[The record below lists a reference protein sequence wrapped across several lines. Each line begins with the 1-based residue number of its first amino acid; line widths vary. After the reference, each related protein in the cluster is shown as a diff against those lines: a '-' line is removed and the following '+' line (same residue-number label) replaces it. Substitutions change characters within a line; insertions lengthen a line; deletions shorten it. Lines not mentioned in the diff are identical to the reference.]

1 MISEKENNDFSDKG
15 TFLCAFLALTL
26 GPLGVHKFYVG
37 RIKSGF
43 LHILASFFIIGI
55 PLAMFDLYQI
65 FKGNFIDVNGKKL
78 KPGSN
83 LTKGMT
89 YEERLEANKE
99 WVASTLVMKSIK
111 EFEKWIKEFD
121 EKHGLSSKEKELLK
135 KGDVKGAF
143 EEAQKRMD
151 ESQ

>member
-1 MISEKENNDFSDKG
+1 MISDKENNDLSEKG
-15 TFLCAFLALTL
+15 SFLCAVLALTL

-89 YEERLEANKE
+89 YEERVEANKE
-99 WVASTLVMKSIK
+99 WVDSTPVGKL
-111 EFEKWIKEFD
+111 IKEFD
-121 EKHGLSSKEKELLK
+121 EKYGLSPKAKELLK
-135 KGDVKGAF
+135 KGDIKGAF
-143 EEAQKRMD
+143 EEVQKRKD

>member
-1 MISEKENNDFSDKG
+1 MISDKENNDLSEKG
-15 TFLCAFLALTL
+15 SFLCAVLALTL

-78 KPGSN
+78 KPLSY

-99 WVASTLVMKSIK
+99 WIDNSA
-111 EFEKWIKEFD
+111 FGKWIKRNE
-121 EKHGLSSKEKELLK
+121 LSSREKELLK

-143 EEAQKRMD
+143 EEVQKRKD

>member
-15 TFLCAFLALTL
+15 SFLCAVLALTL

-78 KPGSN
+78 KS
-83 LTKGMT
+83 LTVRHDKNMT
-89 YEERLEANKE
+89 YEERVEANKE
-99 WVASTLVMKSIK
+99 WIDNSA
-111 EFEKWIKEFD
+111 FGKWIKRNE
-121 EKHGLSSKEKELLK
+121 LSSREKELLK

-143 EEAQKRMD
+143 EEVQKRKD

>member
-1 MISEKENNDFSDKG
+1 MISEKENDDFSNKG

-37 RIKSGF
+37 RTRSGF

-78 KPGSN
+78 RPMPI
-83 LTKGMT
+83 LAKGKT
-89 YEERLEANKE
+89 YQERLEENAE
-99 WVASTLVMKSIK
+99 WVDNTPVG
-111 EFEKWIKEFD
+111 KWIKRNE
-121 EKHGLSSKEKELLK
+121 LSSKEKELLK
-135 KGDVKGAF
+135 KGDIKEAF
-143 EEAQKRMD
+143 EEVKKRMD
-151 ESQ
+151 ES

>member
-1 MISEKENNDFSDKG
+1 MISDKENNDFSEKKS
-15 TFLCAFLALTL
+15 FLCAVLALTL

-43 LHILASFFIIGI
+43 LHILASFYIIGI

-78 KPGSN
+78 RPIPI
-83 LTKGMT
+83 LAKGT
-89 YEERLEANKE
+89 YQERVEANKE
-99 WVASTLVMKSIK
+99 WIDNTA
-111 EFEKWIKEFD
+111 FGKWIKRNE
-121 EKHGLSSKEKELLK
+121 LSSKEKELLK

-143 EEAQKRMD
+143 EEVQKRKD

>member
-37 RIKSGF
+37 RIKSGL

-65 FKGNFIDVNGKKL
+65 IKGNFIDVNGKKL
-78 KPGSN
+78 KSMTIRHDKN
-83 LTKGMT
+83 MT
-89 YEERLEANKE
+89 YEERVEANRE
-99 WVASTLVMKSIK
+99 EIDKSSYG
-111 EFEKWIKEFD
+111 KWIKRIDKWIQRNEF
-121 EKHGLSSKEKELLK
+121 SSNEKELLK
-135 KGDVKGAF
+135 KGDIKGYF
-143 EEAQKRMD
+143 EETKKRTD
-151 ESQ
+151 KNE

>member
-1 MISEKENNDFSDKG
+1 MISDKENNDLSEKG
-15 TFLCAFLALTL
+15 SFLCAVLALTL

-89 YEERLEANKE
+89 YEERVEANKE
-99 WVASTLVMKSIK
+99 WIDNSA
-111 EFEKWIKEFD
+111 FGKWIKRNE
-121 EKHGLSSKEKELLK
+121 LSSKEKELLK

-143 EEAQKRMD
+143 EEVQKRKD
-151 ESQ
+151 ES

>member
-15 TFLCAFLALTL
+15 SFLCAFLALIL

-78 KPGSN
+78 KS
-83 LTKGMT
+83 LTVRHDKNMT
-89 YEERLEANKE
+89 YEERVEANKE
-99 WVASTLVMKSIK
+99 WIDNSA
-111 EFEKWIKEFD
+111 FGKWIKRNE
-121 EKHGLSSKEKELLK
+121 LSSREKELLK

-143 EEAQKRMD
+143 EEVQKRKD

>member
-1 MISEKENNDFSDKG
+1 MISDKENNDLSEKG
-15 TFLCAFLALTL
+15 SFLCAVLALTL
-26 GPLGVHKFYVG
+26 GPLGFHKFYVG

-78 KPGSN
+78 KPRSN

-89 YEERLEANKE
+89 YEERVEANKE
-99 WVASTLVMKSIK
+99 WVDSTPVGKL
-111 EFEKWIKEFD
+111 IKEFD
-121 EKHGLSSKEKELLK
+121 EKYGLSPKAKELLK
-135 KGDVKGAF
+135 KGDIKGAF
-143 EEAQKRMD
+143 EEVQKRKD

>member
-89 YEERLEANKE
+89 YEERVEANKE
-99 WVASTLVMKSIK
+99 WVDSTPVGKL
-111 EFEKWIKEFD
+111 IKEFD
-121 EKHGLSSKEKELLK
+121 EKYGLSPKAKELLK
-135 KGDVKGAF
+135 KGDIKGAF
-143 EEAQKRMD
+143 EENKKRMD
-151 ESQ
+151 ES

>member
-1 MISEKENNDFSDKG
+1 MISDKENNDFSEKKS
-15 TFLCAFLALTL
+15 FLCAVLALTL

-89 YEERLEANKE
+89 YEERVEANKE
-99 WVASTLVMKSIK
+99 WVDSTPVGKL
-111 EFEKWIKEFD
+111 IKEFD
-121 EKHGLSSKEKELLK
+121 EKYGLSPKAKELLK
-135 KGDVKGAF
+135 KGDIKGAF
-143 EEAQKRMD
+143 EENKKRMD
-151 ESQ
+151 ES

>member
-15 TFLCAFLALTL
+15 SFLCAVLALTL

-43 LHILASFFIIGI
+43 LHILASLYIIGI

-78 KPGSN
+78 KS
-83 LTKGMT
+83 LTVRHDKNMT
-89 YEERLEANKE
+89 YEERVEANKE
-99 WVASTLVMKSIK
+99 WIDNSA
-111 EFEKWIKEFD
+111 FGKWIKRNE
-121 EKHGLSSKEKELLK
+121 LSSREKELLK

-143 EEAQKRMD
+143 EEVQKRKD

>member
-89 YEERLEANKE
+89 YEERVEANKE
-99 WVASTLVMKSIK
+99 WVDSTPVG
-111 EFEKWIKEFD
+111 KWIKEFD

>member
-1 MISEKENNDFSDKG
+1 MISEKENDDFSNKG

-37 RIKSGF
+37 RTRSGF

-78 KPGSN
+78 RPMPI
-83 LTKGMT
+83 LAKGKT
-89 YEERLEANKE
+89 YQERLEENAE
-99 WVASTLVMKSIK
+99 WIDNTPVG
-111 EFEKWIKEFD
+111 KWIKRNE
-121 EKHGLSSKEKELLK
+121 LSSKEKELLK
-135 KGDVKGAF
+135 KGDIKEAF
-143 EEAQKRMD
+143 EEVKKRMD
-151 ESQ
+151 ES

>member
-37 RIKSGF
+37 RTRSGF

-55 PLAMFDLYQI
+55 PLAMFDLYKI

-99 WVASTLVMKSIK
+99 WVDSTPVMKSIK
-111 EFEKWIKEFD
+111 EFD
-121 EKHGLSSKEKELLK
+121 EKYGLSSKEKELLK

-143 EEAQKRMD
+143 EEVQKRKD

>member
-1 MISEKENNDFSDKG
+1 MISDKENNDFSEKKS
-15 TFLCAFLALTL
+15 FLCAVLALTL

-78 KPGSN
+78 KPLSY

-89 YEERLEANKE
+89 YEERVEANKE
-99 WVASTLVMKSIK
+99 WADSTPVGKL
-111 EFEKWIKEFD
+111 IKEFD
-121 EKHGLSSKEKELLK
+121 EKYGLSPKAKELLK
-135 KGDVKGAF
+135 KGDIKGAF
-143 EEAQKRMD
+143 EEIKKRMD
-151 ESQ
+151 ES

>member
-37 RIKSGF
+37 RIRSGF

-78 KPGSN
+78 KPGSY

-99 WVASTLVMKSIK
+99 WIDSTPMG
-111 EFEKWIKEFD
+111 KWIKEFD
-121 EKHGLSSKEKELLK
+121 EKYGLSSKEKELLK

-143 EEAQKRMD
+143 EEAQKRSN

>member
-1 MISEKENNDFSDKG
+1 MISDKENNDLSEKG
-15 TFLCAFLALTL
+15 SFLCAVLALTL

-89 YEERLEANKE
+89 YEERVEANKE
-99 WVASTLVMKSIK
+99 WVDSTPVGKL
-111 EFEKWIKEFD
+111 IKEFD
-121 EKHGLSSKEKELLK
+121 EKYGLSPKAKELLK
-135 KGDVKGAF
+135 KGDIKGAF
-143 EEAQKRMD
+143 EEIKKRMD
-151 ESQ
+151 ES

>member
-1 MISEKENNDFSDKG
+1 MISEKENDNFSNKG

-89 YEERLEANKE
+89 YEERVEANKE
-99 WVASTLVMKSIK
+99 WVDSTPMG
-111 EFEKWIKEFD
+111 KWIKEFD
-121 EKHGLSSKEKELLK
+121 EKYGLSAKEKELLK

-143 EEAQKRMD
+143 EETKKRMD
-151 ESQ
+151 ENPSEKPN

>member
-89 YEERLEANKE
+89 YEERVEANKE
-99 WVASTLVMKSIK
+99 WVDSTPVGKL
-111 EFEKWIKEFD
+111 IKEFD
-121 EKHGLSSKEKELLK
+121 EKYGLSSKEKELLK

>member
-15 TFLCAFLALTL
+15 SFLCAVLALTL

-43 LHILASFFIIGI
+43 LHILASLYIIGI

-65 FKGNFIDVNGKKL
+65 IKGNFIDINGKKL
-78 KPGSN
+78 KS
-83 LTKGMT
+83 LTVRHDKNMT
-89 YEERLEANKE
+89 YEERVEANKE
-99 WVASTLVMKSIK
+99 WIDNSA
-111 EFEKWIKEFD
+111 FGKWIKRNE
-121 EKHGLSSKEKELLK
+121 LSSREKELLK

-143 EEAQKRMD
+143 EEVQKRKD

>member
-1 MISEKENNDFSDKG
+1 MISEKENDNFSNKG

-78 KPGSN
+78 RPMPI
-83 LTKGMT
+83 LAKGKT
-89 YEERLEANKE
+89 YQERLEENAE
-99 WVASTLVMKSIK
+99 WIDNTPVG
-111 EFEKWIKEFD
+111 KWIKRNE
-121 EKHGLSSKEKELLK
+121 LSSKEKELLK
-135 KGDVKGAF
+135 KGDIKEAF
-143 EEAQKRMD
+143 EEVKKRMD
-151 ESQ
+151 ES

>member
-15 TFLCAFLALTL
+15 SFLCAFLALIL

-43 LHILASFFIIGI
+43 LHILASLYIIGI

-78 KPGSN
+78 KS
-83 LTKGMT
+83 LTVRHDKNMT
-89 YEERLEANKE
+89 YEERVEANKE
-99 WVASTLVMKSIK
+99 WIDNSA
-111 EFEKWIKEFD
+111 FGKWIKRNE
-121 EKHGLSSKEKELLK
+121 LSSREKELLK

-143 EEAQKRMD
+143 EEVQKRKD

>member
-1 MISEKENNDFSDKG
+1 MISDKENNDFSEKKS
-15 TFLCAFLALTL
+15 FLCAVLALTL

-89 YEERLEANKE
+89 YEERVEANKE
-99 WVASTLVMKSIK
+99 WIDNSA
-111 EFEKWIKEFD
+111 FGKWIKRNE
-121 EKHGLSSKEKELLK
+121 LSSKEKELLK

-143 EEAQKRMD
+143 EEVQKRKD

>member
-89 YEERLEANKE
+89 YEERAAANKE
-99 WVASTLVMKSIK
+99 WMDSTPVG
-111 EFEKWIKEFD
+111 KWIKEFD

>member
-1 MISEKENNDFSDKG
+1 MISDKENNDLSEKG
-15 TFLCAFLALTL
+15 SFLCAVLALTL

-89 YEERLEANKE
+89 YEERVEANKE
-99 WVASTLVMKSIK
+99 WVDSTPVGKL
-111 EFEKWIKEFD
+111 IKEFD
-121 EKHGLSSKEKELLK
+121 EKYGLSPKAKELLK
-135 KGDVKGAF
+135 KVDIKGAF
-143 EEAQKRMD
+143 EEVQKRKD

>member
-1 MISEKENNDFSDKG
+1 MISEKENNDFSNKG
-15 TFLCAFLALTL
+15 SLLCAVLALTL

-55 PLAMFDLYQI
+55 PLAIFDLYQI

-78 KPGSN
+78 KTLN
-83 LTKGMT
+83 YLTKGMT
-89 YEERLEANKE
+89 YEERLEANNE
-99 WVASTLVMKSIK
+99 WVDSTPMG
-111 EFEKWIKEFD
+111 KWIKEFD
-121 EKHGLSSKEKELLK
+121 EKYGLSSKEKELLK

-143 EEAQKRMD
+143 EEAQKRSN
-151 ESQ
+151 ENQ

>member
-15 TFLCAFLALTL
+15 SFLCAFLALIL

-78 KPGSN
+78 KPLSY

-89 YEERLEANKE
+89 YEERVEANKE
-99 WVASTLVMKSIK
+99 WADSTPVGKL
-111 EFEKWIKEFD
+111 IKEFD
-121 EKHGLSSKEKELLK
+121 EKYGLSPKAKELLK
-135 KGDVKGAF
+135 KGDIKGAF
-143 EEAQKRMD
+143 EENKKRMD
-151 ESQ
+151 ES